1 MSNISGW
8 DLLSEAASLIRREGT
23 SSATYRTDNG
33 QKFRPVA
40 ISAAEA
46 EEILNARTTFEAVMV
61 SKDKLAGVTGK
72 AFEGIATVRSLLSGK
87 TVNLQSLHDARIKML
102 EHAPE

>member
-23 SSATYRTDNG
+23 SSATYRTNDG

-40 ISAAEA
+40 ISAVEA

-61 SKDKLAGVTGK
+61 VRDKLAGVTGK
-72 AFEGIATVRSLLSGK
+72 AFEGIATVRSFLDNK

-102 EHAPE
+102 EVKE

>member
-1 MSNISGW
+1 MSTSNINGW

-23 SSATYRTDNG
+23 SSATYRTSNG

-40 ISAAEA
+40 ISAVEA

-61 SKDKLAGVTGK
+61 ARDKLNGVTGK
-72 AFEGIATVRSLLSGK
+72 AFEGIATVRSLLDNK
-87 TVNLQSLHDARIKML
+87 TVNLQSLCDARIKML
-102 EHAPE
+102 E